1 MKAAAILAASLLL
14 PSASAMAQ
22 RADENAM
29 LEAEDAFGT
38 SIGRETIGLYSSS
51 SVRGFSPTRAGNI
64 RIDGLV
70 FDQVW
75 GLSNRIRLS
84 TDIRVGIS
92 AIGTPFPA
100 PTGIVDYTLRRPA
113 ETVQLSVLGGA
124 DSYEN
129 AYVEADASL
138 PLSST
143 LSLGLGGS
151 STMSNYYN
159 GTEGFYLQ
167 GAAMLRWRPA
177 PNLEIMPYMNR
188 SEGFDDEGGPIF
200 IPGGAFLPPRIQR
213 RRFLGPQ
220 WAGYFGTASNI
231 GLVGS
236 WQPAE
241 GWKLE
246 AGAFRSL
253 FNDRQSFAHLL
264 VDVQPDGR
272 ADRVIFAD
280 PPLRLAST
288 SGELRLTR
296 TFSEGPR
303 VHRAIASVRARD
315 NRRRTDGS
323 DVIDLGPTRVDA
335 PVLDPAPTFRFSE
348 QTLDKVRQWTGGL
361 AWQTVW
367 PGVGEL
373 GVGLQRTDYAKAI
386 RIPAIGLV
394 QTETR
399 PWLWNANA
407 AITLTDRLALYGG
420 YATGLEE
427 SGIAPG
433 NASNRNEALPAILT
447 SQRDVGLRLA
457 LRKDLKLVAGLF
469 DVRKPY
475 FNLDASNRFDVLGD
489 VRHRGVELSLAGTLA
504 PGLTIVTGAVLLD
517 ARVTGEGVALG
528 RVGERPVGQTDT
540 TLQLNLNWD
549 VPKARGL
556 SFDMAVSHEGDIVAT
571 VDNSV
576 SIPAR
581 TLVDLGARYR
591 TRIGGKPITFRLT
604 VTNLGDVQGFEL
616 RGAGAYDIIPGR
628 VIGGWI
634 AVDL

>member
-1 MKAAAILAASLLL
+1 MRSATLLATALFAFA
-14 PSASAMAQ
+14 PAHAQ

-38 SIGRETIGLYSSS
+38 SIGRETIGLYSGS
-51 SVRGFSPTRAGNI
+51 SVRGFSPTRAGNV

-75 GLSNRIRLS
+75 GLTNRIRLS
-84 TDIRVGIS
+84 TAIRVGIS

-113 ETVQLSVLGGA
+113 EKVQLSLLSGA

-129 AYVEADASL
+129 GYVEADLSL
-138 PLSST
+138 PLSAT
-143 LSLGLGGS
+143 LSLGLGNATYMNS
-151 STMSNYYN
+151 YYN
-159 GTEGFYLQ
+159 GTQGFYVQ
-167 GAAMLRWRPA
+167 NAAMLRWRPA
-177 PNLEIMPYMNR
+177 PDVEIMPFLNR

-200 IPGGAFLPPRIQR
+200 IPGGSFLPPRIER
-213 RRFLGPQ
+213 RQFLGPQ
-220 WAGYFGTASNI
+220 WAGYFGTASN
-231 GLVGS
+231 VGVVGN
-236 WQPAE
+236 WQPGA

-246 AGAFRSL
+246 AGVFRSL

-264 VDVQPDGR
+264 VDLQPDGR
-272 ADRVIFAD
+272 ANRIIVAD
-280 PPLRLAST
+280 PPLRIAST
-288 SGELRLTR
+288 SGEVRVTR

-303 VHRAIASVRARD
+303 THRAIASVRARD

-323 DVIDLGPTRVDA
+323 DVIDLGPTTVDA
-335 PVLDPAPTFRFSE
+335 PVLDPAPAFRFSE
-348 QTLDKVRQWTGGL
+348 QTIDDVRQWTGGL

-367 PGVGEL
+367 PGVGEF

-386 RIPAIGLV
+386 RIPAVGLV
-394 QTETR
+394 RTETQ
-399 PWLWNANA
+399 PWLWNINA

-433 NASNRNEALPAILT
+433 NAVNRNEALPAIQT
-447 SQRDVGLRLA
+447 SQRDFGMRYA
-457 LRKDLKLVAGLF
+457 LTKDLKIVAGVF

-475 FNLDASNRFDVLGD
+475 FNLDAANRFDVLGD
-489 VRHRGVELSLAGTLA
+489 VRHRGVELSLAGNLTRD
-504 PGLTIVTGAVLLD
+504 LTIVTGAVLLD

-549 VPKARGL
+549 VPRARGL
-556 SFDMAVSHEGDIVAT
+556 SFDIAVAHEGDIVAT

-581 TLVDLGARYR
+581 TLVDLGVRYR
-591 TRIGGKPITFRLT
+591 TRIGGKPVTFRLT
-604 VTNLGDVQGFEL
+604 VTNVGDVQGFDL